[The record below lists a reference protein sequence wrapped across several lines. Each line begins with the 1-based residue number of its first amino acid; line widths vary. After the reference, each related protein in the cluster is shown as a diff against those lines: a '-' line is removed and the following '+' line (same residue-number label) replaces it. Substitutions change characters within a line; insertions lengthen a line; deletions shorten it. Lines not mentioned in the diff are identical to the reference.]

1 MQRYIPQQRIQ
12 PQLKRFPNF
21 EFMEKK
27 IIQTKLAPEP
37 IGPYNQAIL
46 LGDVLYISGQIAINP
61 VSGNV
66 EAIDVTGETHQVM
79 LNLKAI
85 LMEAGMDF
93 SHVVKTTIFL
103 SDMSLFASVNEVYGK
118 YFTGDYPAR
127 ETVAVK
133 GLPRNVQVEISMIA
147 AK

>member
-1 MQRYIPQQRIQ
+1 
-12 PQLKRFPNF
+12 
-21 EFMEKK
+21 MEKK
-27 IIQTKLAPEP
+27 IIQTKHAPEP

-66 EAIDVTGETHQVM
+66 EATDATGETHQVM

-93 SHVVKTTIFL
+93 SHVAKTTIFL

-118 YFTGDYPAR
+118 YFTGDHPAR